1 MKVFF
6 IFSLATLAF
15 AREND
20 TGSLSRK
27 EKRKSENT
35 NEREPDNLGRI
46 HTWTDSSNLFGKDE
60 FW

>member
-20 TGSLSRK
+20 TSLLSRK

-35 NEREPDNLGRI
+35 NEREPDYLVRI
-46 HTWTDSSNLFGKDE
+46 NTWYGDNTFGKDE

>member
-6 IFSLATLAF
+6 IFSLASLAF

-20 TGSLSRK
+20 TSLLSRK

-35 NEREPDNLGRI
+35 NEREPYNLELV
-46 HTWTDSSNLFGKDE
+46 HNTFGKDE